1 MDGGTETVIAEA
13 PQPAQLAP
21 HEIDLEQVEA
31 FMLTLP
37 QVECP
42 IQYHFGPG
50 ICIRE
55 RMAPGG
61 SLIIGHKHKYP
72 NMSMIVSGA
81 CAVFEDGRM
90 TEILAPFIFV
100 GEPKRKVI
108 YALTDVVW
116 LNILATDLT
125 NPDEIEAYFVEPSQ
139 AFREGAACS

>member
-1 MDGGTETVIAEA
+1 MDGEAATVIEDA
-13 PQPAQLAP
+13 PIAP

-42 IQYHFGPG
+42 VQYHFGPG

-55 RMAPGG
+55 RGCTGG
-61 SLIIGHKHKYP
+61 SLIIGHKHKFP
-72 NMSMIVSGA
+72 NMSMIVQGA

-90 TEILAPFIFV
+90 TEIVAPFIFV
-100 GEPKRKVI
+100 GEPKRKII

-116 LNILATDLT
+116 LNILSTDLS
-125 NPDEIEAYFVEPSQ
+125 NPDEIEAHFVEPSQ
-139 AFREGAACS
+139 AFREAAACS

>member
-1 MDGGTETVIAEA
+1 MTEVISVIEDA
-13 PQPAQLAP
+13 LIAP

-61 SLIIGHKHKYP
+61 TLIIGHKHKFP
-72 NMSMIVSGA
+72 NMSMILSGV
-81 CAVFEDGRM
+81 CVVLEDGRL
-90 TEILAPFIFV
+90 TEIVAPFIFA
-100 GEPKRKVI
+100 GQPTRKVI

-116 LNILATDLT
+116 LNILATSLT
-125 NPDEIEAYFVEPSQ
+125 DPDEIEAHFVEPSQ
-139 AFREGAACS
+139 AFQEAAACS

>member
-1 MDGGTETVIAEA
+1 MTEVVSVIED
-13 PQPAQLAP
+13 AQLAP
-21 HEIDLEQVEA
+21 HEIDLDQVEA
-31 FMLTLP
+31 YMLTLP
-37 QVECP
+37 QVDCP
-42 IQYHFGPG
+42 VQYHFGPG

-55 RMAPGG
+55 RMAPAAT
-61 SLIIGHKHKYP
+61 LIVGHKHKFP
-72 NMSMIVSGA
+72 NMSMIVQGA

-125 NPDEIEAYFVEPSQ
+125 DPDEIEAHFVEPSQ
-139 AFREGAACS
+139 AFREASACS

>member
-1 MDGGTETVIAEA
+1 MTDAVSVIEDA
-13 PQPAQLAP
+13 PIAP
-21 HEIDLEQVEA
+21 HEIDLDQVEA
-31 FMLTLP
+31 YMLTLP
-37 QVECP
+37 QVDCP
-42 IQYHFGPG
+42 VQYHFGPG

-55 RMAPGG
+55 RMAPAAT
-61 SLIIGHKHKYP
+61 LIVGHKHKFP
-72 NMSMIVSGA
+72 NMSMIVQGA

-125 NPDEIEAYFVEPSQ
+125 DPDEIEAHFVEPSQ
-139 AFREGAACS
+139 AFWEAAACS

>member
-1 MDGGTETVIAEA
+1 MTEAVSVIEDA

-21 HEIDLEQVEA
+21 HDIDLDQVEA
-31 FMLTLP
+31 YMLTLP

-55 RMAPGG
+55 RVVPGNT
-61 SLIIGHKHKYP
+61 LIIGHKHKYP
-72 NMSMIVSGA
+72 NMSMIMQGA

-116 LNILATDLT
+116 LNILSTELTD
-125 NPDEIEAYFVEPSQ
+125 PAEIEAHFVEPSQ
-139 AFREGAACS
+139 AYREATACS